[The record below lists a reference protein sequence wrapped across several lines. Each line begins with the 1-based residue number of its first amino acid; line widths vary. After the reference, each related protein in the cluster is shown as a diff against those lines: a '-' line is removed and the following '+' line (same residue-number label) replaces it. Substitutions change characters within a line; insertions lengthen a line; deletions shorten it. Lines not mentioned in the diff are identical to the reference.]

1 VSRLLSRV
9 VGALCVAVAVAG
21 SGAAAQANVASRSLG
36 LPWDGRLVGG
46 VQLAA
51 AGDHFFTWDF
61 VLERSPNRGWRRFG
75 NERLVQMLLRVL
87 REYATAHPTA
97 PRVGVGD
104 LSRPHGGEFGPRFG
118 PPGHAS
124 HQNGLDVDVFYPRR
138 DGRER
143 PPARPRQIDRPL
155 AQDLVD
161 RFVAAG
167 AANVFVGP
175 HTGLKGPPAI
185 VEELPAYHDNHMH
198 VRLPGDGVRAALVG
212 STTLGRPIRAF
223 ALGRGHARVLVVGC
237 IHGDEC
243 AGSVVATR
251 LLHATPPKQG
261 SIWVVQDV
269 NVDGHAAKRRGN
281 ARGVDLNRNF
291 PGEWRRLRGSGPV
304 PGSEVET
311 QVAMHLIRQ
320 LRPDVTIWF
329 DQAGAVVRAN
339 GASVVVARRYA
350 RLAGMRFQP
359 LPRTSGSAGAWQQ
372 LALPGTHSFVVDL
385 SPGALGIRE
394 AGGYARAVLGLSE

>member
-1 VSRLLSRV
+1 MSRLLSQV
-9 VGALCVAVAVAG
+9 AGALCVAVVLAG
-21 SGAAAQANVASRSLG
+21 SGAAAQAKVASRSLG

-46 VQLAA
+46 VQLPA

-75 NERLVQMLLRVL
+75 NERLVQTLLRVL
-87 REYATAHPTA
+87 RAYAAAHPTA
-97 PRVGVGD
+97 PRVGIGD
-104 LSRPHGGEFGPRFG
+104 LSRPHGGAFGPRFG

-138 DGRER
+138 DRREW

-167 AANVFVGP
+167 AAKVFVGP

-198 VRLPGDGVRAALVG
+198 VRLPGDGVRPVLAG

-223 ALGRGHARVLVVGC
+223 VLGRGRVRVLIVGC
-237 IHGDEC
+237 IRGDEC
-243 AGSVVATR
+243 PGSVVATR
-251 LLHATPPKQG
+251 LLHATPPKRG
-261 SIWVVQDV
+261 SIWVVQE
-269 NVDGHAAKRRGN
+269 
-281 ARGVDLNRNF
+281 ARGAGLKVAVRLI
-291 PGEWRRLRGSGPV
+291 RRL
-304 PGSEVET
+304 
-311 QVAMHLIRQ
+311 H
-320 LRPDVTIWF
+320 PDVTIWF
-329 DQAGAVVRAN
+329 DQARPLVRAN

-350 RLAGMRFQP
+350 RLAGMRFRP
-359 LPRTSGSAGAWQQ
+359 LPQKSGSAGAWQQ
-372 LALPGTHSFVVDL
+372 PTLPGTRSFVVDL
-385 SPGALGIRE
+385 PPGALGLRG
-394 AGGYARAVLGLSE
+394 AGRYARAVLELAG